1 MTIAIAGLALI
12 AAARDGAMRTT
23 LDTLVGQSK
32 HPLST
37 CRVGTPGGHS
47 SLGAPR
53 VLSRS
58 ARWGRFLPNV
68 VFMRRILKYPGF
80 YVFLDF
86 WDQNTVR
93 YSFLKL
99 KDFKLEKS
107 RTRPV
112 KANSMRSTLGIRI

>member
-1 MTIAIAGLALI
+1 M
-12 AAARDGAMRTT
+12 
-23 LDTLVGQSK
+23 
-32 HPLST
+32 
-37 CRVGTPGGHS
+37 
-47 SLGAPR
+47 
-53 VLSRS
+53 
-58 ARWGRFLPNV
+58 PNV

-112 KANSMRSTLGIRI
+112 KANSMRSNLGIRI